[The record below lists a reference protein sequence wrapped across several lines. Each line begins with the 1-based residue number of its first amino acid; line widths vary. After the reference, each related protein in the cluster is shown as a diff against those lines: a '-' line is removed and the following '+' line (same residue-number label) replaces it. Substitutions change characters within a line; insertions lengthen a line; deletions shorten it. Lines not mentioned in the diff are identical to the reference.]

1 MVNLG
6 YNPNFFVRKREKQKS
21 SKNFCAAC
29 NHVPGWGVKGVA
41 LPRTFLALLI
51 SFFLEVFIMM
61 FGIRASLAATVGFL
75 GLASAPA
82 MALEVGENAPCVVL
96 EQRLSD
102 SSMAEKCIR
111 DREPGQSHTLIEFF
125 STTCSAC
132 AINLP
137 NVVSLGSELAQF
149 ATTRF
154 VSIDRARDATL
165 AYVSNTAAIQAFPV
179 ALDVERDAKAA
190 YNVRATP
197 TLFVLN
203 SNNDVVYKHVGVLSA
218 ADQAAIKNIVKA
230 GK

>member
-1 MVNLG
+1 
-6 YNPNFFVRKREKQKS
+6 
-21 SKNFCAAC
+21 
-29 NHVPGWGVKGVA
+29 
-41 LPRTFLALLI
+41 
-51 SFFLEVFIMM
+51 MM
-61 FGIRASLAATVGFL
+61 FGIRASLSATVGFL

-96 EQRLSD
+96 EQRLAD

-132 AINLP
+132 AMNLP
-137 NVVSLGSELAQF
+137 NVVSLGNELAPF

-154 VSIDRARDATL
+154 VSIDRDRQSTL
-165 AYVSNTAAIQAFPV
+165 SYVFNNQVGIQAFSV

-197 TLFVLN
+197 TMFVLDA
-203 SNNDVVYKHVGVLSA
+203 NNNVVYKHVGVLSP
-218 ADQAAIKNIVKA
+218 ADMAAIKNIVKA
-230 GK
+230 GN